1 MKVPVVEGRSAKLAD
16 FLRIAHRG
24 ASGERP
30 ENTLGAFRR
39 ALELGAGM
47 IECDLRLCVDGHA
60 IVLHDATLD
69 RTTTGRGAAR
79 DQTLADIRRLDA
91 GAWRGPEFAGEV
103 VPTLEETLELVL
115 PRARLNLE
123 LKSEGED
130 PRMLALATVAAV
142 SQRGALDRV
151 VFSSFDFP
159 TLVRIRDASP
169 HAQIGVLW
177 SEAELTEAWW
187 RARETSAVAVHPRAE
202 TVTGD
207 VIAAARERG
216 LLVYAWTVNSRE
228 RMVELV
234 RSGVDGLMSDF
245 PGRLLEARAQLLR
258 DA

>member
-1 MKVPVVEGRSAKLAD
+1 MKAPVEERRGAKPAD

-47 IECDLRLCVDGHA
+47 IECDLRLCADGHV
-60 IVLHDATLD
+60 IVLHDAFLE
-69 RTTTGRGAAR
+69 RTTSGYGAAR
-79 DQTLADIRRLDA
+79 DQMLADIRHFDA
-91 GAWRGPEFAGEV
+91 GAWRGAEFAGEV
-103 VPTLEETLELVL
+103 VPTLEETLDLVL

-142 SQRGALDRV
+142 SQRRALDRV

-159 TLVRIRDASP
+159 TLVRIREASP

-177 SEAELTEAWW
+177 GELDFTEAWS
-187 RARETSAVAVHPRAE
+187 RAREVGAVALHPRAE
-202 TVTGD
+202 TVTTG
-207 VIAAARERG
+207 VIAAARDRG
-216 LLVYAWTVNSRE
+216 LLVFAWTVNSRD

-234 RSGVDGLMSDF
+234 RSGADGLMSDF
-245 PGRLLEARAQLLR
+245 PGRLLEARAQLLG